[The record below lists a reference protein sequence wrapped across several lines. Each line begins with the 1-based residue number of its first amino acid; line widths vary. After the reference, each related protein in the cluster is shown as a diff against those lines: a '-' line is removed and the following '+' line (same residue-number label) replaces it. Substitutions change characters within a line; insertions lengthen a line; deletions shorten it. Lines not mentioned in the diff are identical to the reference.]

1 MALETKTRSFLY
13 RHQSVVFISGNFVA
27 ARTSDRSD
35 GGVSKLAFD
44 VVVTAQAEID
54 AFRILWLNRDWV
66 NMEVTLRMSY
76 GGKHAPGKD

>member
-1 MALETKTRSFLY
+1 MALEAKTGALFYCR
-13 RHQSVVFISGNFVA
+13 QSIVLISGNFVA

-35 GGVSKLAFD
+35 SGVSEFAFD